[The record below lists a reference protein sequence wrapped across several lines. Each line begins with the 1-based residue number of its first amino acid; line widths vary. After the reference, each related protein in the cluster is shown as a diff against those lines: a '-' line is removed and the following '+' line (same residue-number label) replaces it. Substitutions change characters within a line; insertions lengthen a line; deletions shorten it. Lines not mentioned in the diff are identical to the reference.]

1 MRRFFPLILAI
12 AIGLG
17 GYFYFNQ
24 KVIATSKV
32 DTVFLYTYDDYK
44 SKKPSPFVKL
54 DKTKR
59 INTVLDTINNSTD
72 VGKNLDVSTAGYVL
86 DINYLDKSKE
96 TFFLWLNENTNNAM
110 YQNKKDKSFYV
121 LSKEDTNG
129 LKTLI
134 FR

>member
-1 MRRFFPLILAI
+1 MRKFFPLILAI

-17 GYFYFNQ
+17 GYFYFNP

-32 DTVFLYTYDDYK
+32 DKVVIYTYDEYK
-44 SKKPSPFVKL
+44 SKKPLPFIKL
-54 DKTKR
+54 DKSKR
-59 INTVLDTINNSTD
+59 INTVLDTINNSED
-72 VGKNLDVSTAGYVL
+72 VGKNLGLSNANYIL
-86 DINYLDKSKE
+86 DIIYLDKSKE

-110 YQNKKDKSFYV
+110 YQNKRDKSFYI
-121 LSKEDTNG
+121 LSTEDTNG